1 MRTLRPRP
9 HPWGKGSQQV
19 AFGKKQV
26 PISSKNSMAARN
38 AHAKAREKF
47 KTYDTSAIQPK
58 GSKVPIIICVVVVLL
73 VIVGAAF
80 AIRGCTA
87 DAETLPEGQEAV
99 VTIQNGAGAK
109 DIANTLLDAKLIGN
123 ADKFVDYINK
133 NDAAAALIPGTYL
146 FHGGTTHAD
155 ILSALMQGPASTADH
170 VTIPEG
176 LTRQGVADAVQEAT
190 SGRITA
196 DAFMAATAD
205 ASAYDGQFD
214 MLASAGNNSLEGYL
228 FPKTYSIT
236 AADGAEEVAEMMLAQ
251 FGEETT
257 SLDWSYA
264 EERGLTPY
272 EAVILAS
279 IVEKEGMPDNF
290 ATVASVF
297 YNRLASDRPYL
308 ESDATTAYEVGHDPT
323 PDEVHA
329 ETPYSTYT
337 NEGLP
342 PTPIC
347 NPSLAALQAVC
358 APEETDYLF
367 FYFSDDGTYSFSET
381 YEEHQESF
389 S

>member
-1 MRTLRPRP
+1 
-9 HPWGKGSQQV
+9 
-19 AFGKKQV
+19 
-26 PISSKNSMAARN
+26 MAARN
-38 AHAKAREKF
+38 AHAKAREQF

-58 GSKVPIIICVVVVLL
+58 GSKAPIVICIVVVLL
-73 VIVGAAF
+73 VILGAAF

-99 VTIQNGAGAK
+99 VTIPNGAGAK
-109 DIANTLLDAKLIGN
+109 EIANTLLDAKLIGN
-123 ADKFVDYINK
+123 ADKFVDYVNK
-133 NDAAAALIPGTYL
+133 NGAAAALIPGTYL
-146 FHGGTTHAD
+146 FHGGATQGD
-155 ILSALMQGPASTADH
+155 ILSALMAGPASTADH

-176 LTRQGVADAVQEAT
+176 LTRQNVADAVQEAT

-205 ASAYDGQFD
+205 AATYADQFALVD
-214 MLASAGNNSLEGYL
+214 SAGNNSLEGFL
-228 FPKTYSIT
+228 FPKTYAIT
-236 AADGAEEVAEMMLAQ
+236 ATDGAKEVAEMMLTQ
-251 FGEETT
+251 FGDETA
-257 SLDWSYA
+257 SLDWAYPQDQ
-264 EERGLTPY
+264 GLTPY
-272 EAVILAS
+272 EAIILAS
-279 IVEKEGMPDNF
+279 IVEKEGTPDNF

-323 PDEVHA
+323 ADEVHA
-329 ETPYSTYT
+329 DTPYSTYAH
-337 NEGLP
+337 EGLP

-381 YEEHQESF
+381 YEEHQDSF

>member
-1 MRTLRPRP
+1 MRMRRLRP

-38 AHAKAREKF
+38 AHAKASQQF

-58 GSKVPIIICVVVVLL
+58 ASKAPIVVCIVVVLL

-99 VTIQNGAGAK
+99 VVIQNGAGAK

-123 ADKFVDYINK
+123 VDKFVDYVNK

-146 FHGGTTHAD
+146 FHGGATHGD

-176 LTRQGVADAVQEAT
+176 LTRQEIADAVQTAT

-196 DAFMAATAD
+196 EDFMAVTAD
-205 ASAYDGQFD
+205 AAAYVGQFP
-214 MLASAGNNSLEGYL
+214 LLESAGNNSLEGYL

-236 AADGAEEVAEMMLAQ
+236 AADGAKEVAVMMLAQ
-251 FGEETT
+251 FAEETAA
-257 SLDWSYA
+257 LDWAYPA
-264 EERGLTPY
+264 DYGLSPY

-279 IVEKEGMPDNF
+279 IVEGEATPGHF

-308 ESDATTAYEVGHDPT
+308 ESDATTAYEVGREPT
-323 PDEVHA
+323 ADEVHA
-329 ETPYSTYT
+329 ETPYSTYA
-337 NEGLP
+337 NPGLP

-347 NPSLAALQAVC
+347 SPSLEALQAVC
-358 APEETDYLF
+358 APEDTDYLF
-367 FYFSDDGTYSFSET
+367 FYCFDDGTYSFSET

>member
-1 MRTLRPRP
+1 M
-9 HPWGKGSQQV
+9 

-38 AHAKAREKF
+38 AHAKAREQF

-58 GSKVPIIICVVVVLL
+58 ASKAPIIVCVVI
-73 VIVGAAF
+73 VIAVIIGVALAV
-80 AIRGCTA
+80 RGCTA

-123 ADKFVDYINK
+123 ADKFVDYVNK

-146 FHGGTTHAD
+146 FHGGATHAD
-155 ILSALMQGPASTADH
+155 ILAALMAGPASTADH

-176 LTRQGVADAVQEAT
+176 LTRQEIADAVQTAT

-196 DAFMAATAD
+196 EDFMAATAD
-205 ASAYDGQFD
+205 AAAYAEQFP
-214 MLASAGNNSLEGYL
+214 LLESAGNNSLEGYL

-236 AADGAEEVAEMMLAQ
+236 ASDGAKEVAEMMLAQ
-251 FGEETT
+251 FVEETAA
-257 SLDWSYA
+257 LDWAYPTDC
-264 EERGLTPY
+264 GLSPY

-279 IVEKEGMPDNF
+279 IVEGEATPGYF

-308 ESDATTAYEVGHDPT
+308 ESDATTAYEVGREPT
-323 PDEVHA
+323 ADEVHA
-329 ETPYSTYT
+329 ETPYSTYA
-337 NEGLP
+337 NPGLP

-347 NPSLAALQAVC
+347 NPSLEALQAVC
-358 APEETDYLF
+358 APEGTDYLF
-367 FYFSDDGTYSFSET
+367 FYCFDDGTYSFSET